1 MTQVR
6 AVDRDA
12 EDGPGPNGQVTYSIV
27 SQHNK
32 FTIDSN
38 TGDLYTNAV
47 RITKRTNGHGRVG
60 RTSRM
65 PLSFL
70 VAYSPFE
77 IPFWRPFPRRVT
89 EIPESLPPRLV
100 VLPPLRLIYSR
111 RRGGAT
117 RAAPLSSSSPKPNSF
132 RYARRISKLARA
144 SKTGIRDLRVVLFT
158 EKAVQ
163 KISFIL

>member
-47 RITKRTNGHGRVG
+47 RIAKTNETDTEFLSETKLV
-60 RTSRM
+60 
-65 PLSFL
+65 PLC
-70 VAYSPFE
+70 E
-77 IPFWRPFPRRVT
+77 
-89 EIPESLPPRLV
+89 E
-100 VLPPLRLIYSR
+100 
-111 RRGGAT
+111 
-117 RAAPLSSSSPKPNSF
+117 F
-132 RYARRISKLARA
+132 RN
-144 SKTGIRDLRVVLFT
+144 
-158 EKAVQ
+158 
-163 KISFIL
+163 

>member
-47 RITKRTNGHGRVG
+47 RITKRTNGRK
-60 RTSRM
+60 RTSRK
-65 PLSFL
+65 
-70 VAYSPFE
+70 
-77 IPFWRPFPRRVT
+77 
-89 EIPESLPPRLV
+89 SL
-100 VLPPLRLIYSR
+100 
-111 RRGGAT
+111 
-117 RAAPLSSSSPKPNSF
+117 
-132 RYARRISKLARA
+132 
-144 SKTGIRDLRVVLFT
+144 
-158 EKAVQ
+158 
-163 KISFIL
+163 